1 MKCGIEKY
9 MVTMN
14 FLIDT
19 KITSNQNKNYAVT
32 QKNITQFLFQFRPI
46 GDYGVAVVHKSRLN
60 FEQTTRYES

>member
-1 MKCGIEKY
+1 MQDYLKRDVVVKKY

-32 QKNITQFLFQFRPI
+32 QKNIT
-46 GDYGVAVVHKSRLN
+46 
-60 FEQTTRYES
+60 